1 MMSWLNPFDFNRD
14 GKISMDE
21 GFLEYMVMEEC
32 MKPAPSNYRR
42 KRRHTSDMD
51 SLSFPNDGLTW
62 PDAEQ
67 GRDEEIQPDFSWREK
82 YADNPF
88 DVDPLTYDTEEDFLW
103 VYEAVS
109 EKAVEIYTQLIR
121 DQLEFWKKKHDFRI
135 AVALVF
141 MMLNSHFTSPM
152 AEFVTELLLKEVYQY
167 GMTRE
172 YIEGIA
178 RQMSAAIADYERDPS
193 AEKSYTFHV

>member
-1 MMSWLNPFDFNRD
+1 
-14 GKISMDE
+14 
-21 GFLEYMVMEEC
+21 
-32 MKPAPSNYRR
+32 
-42 KRRHTSDMD
+42 MD

>member
-1 MMSWLNPFDFNRD
+1 MSWLNPFDFNRD
-14 GKISMDE
+14 GRISIDE

-42 KRRHTSDMD
+42 NRRHTSDMD
-51 SLSFPNDGLTW
+51 SLSFSNDSLPC

-67 GRDEEIQPDFSWREK
+67 EKDKEIQPDFSWREK
-82 YADNPF
+82 YAGNPF

-141 MMLNSHFTSPM
+141 MMLNSHFTSLSLSN
-152 AEFVTELLLKEVYQY
+152 VW
-167 GMTRE
+167 R
-172 YIEGIA
+172 
-178 RQMSAAIADYERDPS
+178 
-193 AEKSYTFHV
+193 